1 MISQEEREEITRL
14 HSFYGSRRIA
24 RRMNLSRLLVQQ
36 ILREQGILPTLTS
49 LNAET
54 SKLAPFH
61 DQIVDR
67 VQKGLTTTRTL
78 REIAALG
85 YTGGRTILAD
95 QVRKLRCEL
104 TVAPARPTTKRR
116 FETGPA
122 VEMQID
128 WRAEEILM
136 AGRLVRVHA
145 LGCLLCYSR
154 KLFLHFYRDERQSTL
169 LEGLASAFQY
179 FDGVAHRLVLDNMS
193 TAVLAHIGPGRKP
206 LWHETFRDFARHYGV
221 DPFACRI
228 RDPDRKGKK
237 EKSFRLV
244 WEDLV
249 RGTDFASWDDL
260 NARCA
265 AWLDQTPNLGNLRV
279 HGTTHRVPNQVW
291 TDEERA
297 LLIRLPDARFPVYEA
312 AVRVVDRDSTL
323 SVRGTPYT
331 VPAVLAGRS
340 VAVRLFAE
348 HFEVLDPH
356 GHIAFSRTYV
366 PDAEKGRLVI
376 DPTHY
381 ASLPPREPGHG
392 RADGG
397 ERLDEAFLRR
407 FPDLAPLVD
416 GLKFRMKTL
425 APIHIRALIRLCD
438 TYGEEAF
445 RAAAGRA
452 QHYRRFDA
460 GAVGRILEQ
469 QAQPLPEAEAIA
481 PLAGRGPTI
490 LGEVEPPSFNAF
502 AGLDQG
508 PAFHAQHDD
517 TRTSATQSAGDQKD
531 EVGNGS

>member
-1 MISQEEREEITRL
+1 M
-14 HSFYGSRRIA
+14 HGFYGARRIA
-24 RRMNLSRLLVQQ
+24 QRMNLSRLLVER
-36 ILREQGILPTLTS
+36 ILREQGMLAALTS
-49 LNAET
+49 PSPMT
-54 SKLAPFH
+54 SKLDPFH
-61 DQIVDR
+61 DQIVER
-67 VQKGLTTTRTL
+67 VQMGLTTTRTL

-85 YTGGRTILAD
+85 YSGGRTILAD
-95 QVRKLRCEL
+95 EVRKLRSEL
-104 TVAPARPTTKRR
+104 TVAPARPPTKRR

-128 WRAEEILM
+128 WRAEQILI

-154 KLFLHFYRDERQSTL
+154 KLFLRFYRDERQSTL
-169 LEGLASAFQY
+169 LEGLATAFHY
-179 FDGVAHRLVLDNMS
+179 FEGVAHRLVLDNMA
-193 TAVLAHIGPGRKP
+193 TAVLGHLGPGRRP
-206 LWHETFRDFARHYGV
+206 LWHDTFRDFARHYGV

-244 WEDLV
+244 WDDFV

-265 AWLDQTPNLGNLRV
+265 VWLDQTSGLGNLRV
-279 HGTTHRVPNQVW
+279 HGTTRRVPNQVW
-291 TDEERA
+291 ADEERA
-297 LLIRLPDARFPVYEA
+297 LLIRLPDARFPVHQA
-312 AVRVVDRDSTL
+312 DVRVVDRDSTL
-323 SVRGTPYT
+323 SVRGTRYT

-366 PDAEKGRLVI
+366 PDTDKGRLVI

-381 ASLPPREPGHG
+381 AGLPHRGPGHG
-392 RADGG
+392 RADGS

-416 GLKFRMKTL
+416 GLKSRMKTL

-438 TYGEEAF
+438 SYGEEAF

-469 QAQPLPEAEAIA
+469 QAQPLPEADAVA

-490 LGEVEPPSFNAF
+490 LGEVEPPSFDAF

-508 PAFHAQHDD
+508 PASHAIMDQHDD
-517 TRTSATQSAGDQKD
+517 GEASTIVATSDQQE
-531 EVGNGS
+531 EVDNGS